1 MMSPVPTPL
10 MGFSSLKPQGQEWT
24 HRPIFNYL
32 PEQDQDPLHQL
43 LACWH
48 QIFNPATEQAEKWLR
63 LKKTGQLTHLPGQTF
78 REQSRASQ

>member
-32 PEQDQDPLHQL
+32 PGQDQDPLPNFL
-43 LACWH
+43 LAG
-48 QIFNPATEQAEKWLR
+48 IKFSILPLSK
-63 LKKTGQLTHLPGQTF
+63 LKNGLD
-78 REQSRASQ
+78 